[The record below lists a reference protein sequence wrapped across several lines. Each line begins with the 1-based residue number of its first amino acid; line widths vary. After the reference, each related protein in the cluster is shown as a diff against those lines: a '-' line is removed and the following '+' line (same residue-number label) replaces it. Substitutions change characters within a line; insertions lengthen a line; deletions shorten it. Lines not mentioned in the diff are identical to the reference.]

1 MSAIAFLLAA
11 AVLGDRCAGA
21 LPELRSAETALD
33 AGRWDEGERLL
44 EPLSATHP
52 ECSRVVLG
60 QARVRAARGDAPEA
74 ERLFAR
80 ATTLAPDDPDVQAS
94 FAQYWLG
101 RRRLPQADYLSSLAL
116 SLNPDCPRALVVQG
130 QILGSKGAVPQ
141 ARGALEKAVALEPGN
156 AEAHYQLGILFFR
169 GNLHPDAVRHF
180 ERVTNLR
187 ALDARAHDY
196 LAVSLEAMG
205 DAEGADLAYGRALAV
220 NEGPFFDAR
229 LDYNYGRFLLKQ
241 GRLEESR
248 SHLDRAVS
256 LLPDSRGAHYERGK
270 LRLALKDYAAA
281 RQDTERALT
290 LPDPEGAVL
299 DLQVYYLLATIY
311 AHLGESALARKYAD
325 LSRTTPIP
333 EQLHDRRR

>member
-1 MSAIAFLLAA
+1 MSAIALLLAA

-21 LPELRSAETALD
+21 GPALGSAETALD

-52 ECSRVVLG
+52 ECGRVVLG
-60 QARVRAARGDAPEA
+60 LARVRAARGDAPEA

-80 ATTLAPDDPDVQAS
+80 ATTLSPDDPDAQAS

-101 RRRLPQADYLSSLAL
+101 RRRVPQADYLSSLAL

-130 QILGSKGAVPQ
+130 QILGLKGEVRE
-141 ARGALEKAVALEPGN
+141 ARGALEKAVALEPGS

-180 ERVTNLR
+180 ERVIALR
-187 ALDARAHDY
+187 PLDARAHDY
-196 LAVSLEAMG
+196 RAVSLEAMG
-205 DAEGADLAYGRALAV
+205 DAEGADIAYGRALAV
-220 NEGPFFDAR
+220 NEGPFSDPL

-241 GRLEESR
+241 GRLDESR

-256 LLPDSRGAHYERGK
+256 VFPESRGARYERGK

-281 RQDTERALT
+281 RQDAERALT
-290 LPDPEGAVL
+290 LSDPDGTVL
-299 DLQVYYLLATIY
+299 DLQVYYLLATLY
-311 AHLGESALARKYAD
+311 ARLGEADLARKYAE
-325 LSRTTPIP
+325 LSRTT
-333 EQLHDRRR
+333 LR